1 MAAFMYVITALLA
14 LIVAVTHGYA
24 LLAWKRGDAGAWYL
38 GFFLMWNTPAA
49 IVLVAAARFWLAQ
62 FAAGAMPL
70 TLLAVAMA
78 PHVIVLAGNVANGV
92 GAMRAG
98 IGGGAIVLLVSWI
111 VVTIL
116 TITLLGTVSPNTF
129 LIRVLL

>member
-1 MAAFMYVITALLA
+1 MATFIYAVTVLLA

-24 LLAWKRGDAGAWYL
+24 LLAWKRGDAGAWNL

-49 IVLVAAARFWLAQ
+49 IVFVAAARFWLAQ
-62 FAAGAMPL
+62 FGAGAAPL
-70 TLLAVAMA
+70 TLIAVAMA
-78 PHVIVLAGNVANGV
+78 PHMIILAGNVANAV
-92 GAMRAG
+92 GAIRAG
-98 IGGGAIVLLVSWI
+98 IGRGGIALLVSWI
-111 VVTIL
+111 AVTIL